1 VAFHF
6 GRLTF
11 SRLQAVT
18 SRILSDPRAERTH
31 YFVIVLF
38 HNWFQGHNPHLW
50 VFLQPAD
57 HFNIALTHVAA
68 FLDVADNVGD
78 ITNDPHVSDE
88 EPTDD

>member
-1 VAFHF
+1 M
-6 GRLTF
+6 L

-18 SRILSDPRAERTH
+18 PRILSDPRAERTH
-31 YFVIVLF
+31 YFVIVFF
-38 HNWFQGHNPHLW
+38 HNWFQGHNLHIW
-50 VFLQPAD
+50 AFLQPAD

-68 FLDVADNVGD
+68 FLDVADNIGD